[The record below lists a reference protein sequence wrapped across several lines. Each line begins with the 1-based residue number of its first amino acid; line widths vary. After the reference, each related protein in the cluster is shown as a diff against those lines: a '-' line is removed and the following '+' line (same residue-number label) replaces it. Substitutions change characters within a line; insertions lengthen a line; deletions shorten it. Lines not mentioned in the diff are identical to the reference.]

1 MTYFVVQVRSG
12 TEIEVKDMLNNALN
26 RVGDS
31 MVKAIYA
38 METFTEIIRDG
49 NTAVDLSELN
59 SEDISEHLYVKR
71 IQAGLNNLRIAC
83 DKLKEYKDAN
93 SLALLE
99 TYKYNIRELS
109 KDLRE
114 VRKNTK
120 KISSVISGYILVE
133 LNVDFY
139 YFPDNLWH
147 LVKSVPNVTGIPSKY
162 NVPQEEVD
170 AFFQQVDITPE
181 VEIQFEELLS
191 SEESVEVR
199 NEILHEANKVIGSD
213 EEKVLL
219 EKIDIIATDVVESI
233 NEMKSDINS
242 SNPIKRNVERC
253 KAYIRRKR
261 QTVVMPLDI
270 FLNLYNDIEVQTF
283 FPAQSSFEFL
293 KRFRSILCRHN
304 KMVSME

>member
-12 TEIEVKDMLNNALN
+12 AEIEVKEMLNTVLN
-26 RVGDS
+26 RAGDS

-38 METFTEIIRDG
+38 METFTEIIRDD

-59 SEDISEHLYVKR
+59 TNDISEHLYVKR

-93 SLALLE
+93 SLVLLE
-99 TYKYNIRELS
+99 TYKDSIRELS

-162 NVPQEEVD
+162 NVPQEEID
-170 AFFQQVDITPE
+170 AFFQQIDITPE
-181 VEIQFEELLS
+181 VEMQFEEILS
-191 SEESVEVR
+191 SDAFVEAR
-199 NEILHEANKVIGSD
+199 NEILHEANKVVGTV

-219 EKIDIIATDVVESI
+219 EKIDIIATKVVDSV
-233 NEMKSDINS
+233 NEMKSDIDS
-242 SNPIKRNVERC
+242 SNPIMRNVERC
-253 KAYIRRKR
+253 KAFIRRKR
-261 QTVVMPLDI
+261 QTVVIPMDL
-270 FLNLYNDIEVQTF
+270 FLALYNEIEIQNLI
-283 FPAQSSFEFL
+283 PAQSSFAFL
-293 KRFRSILCRHN
+293 KRFRSILYKDD
-304 KMVSME
+304 KMVSLE

>member
-1 MTYFVVQVRSG
+1 MTFFVVQVRSG
-12 TEIEVKDMLNNALN
+12 AEIEVKEMLNSVLN
-26 RVGDS
+26 RAGDS

-38 METFTEIIRDG
+38 METFTEIIRD
-49 NTAVDLSELN
+49 NTTTVDLSELN
-59 SEDISEHLYVKR
+59 TNDISEHLYVKR

-93 SLALLE
+93 SLVLLD
-99 TYKYNIRELS
+99 TYKDNIRELS
-109 KDLRE
+109 KELRE

-162 NVPQEEVD
+162 NVPQEEID

-191 SEESVEVR
+191 SEVALEVR
-199 NEILHEANKVIGSD
+199 NEILHEANNVVGTL
-213 EEKVLL
+213 EEKALL
-219 EKIDIIATDVVESI
+219 EQIDVVSTKVVESI
-233 NEMKSDINS
+233 NEMKKDIGS
-242 SNPIKRNVERC
+242 TNPMMSIVERC
-253 KAYIRRKR
+253 KAFIRRKR
-261 QTVVMPLDI
+261 QTVVMPKDI
-270 FLNLYNDIEVQTF
+270 FLTLYNDIEVHSF

-293 KRFRSILCRHN
+293 NRFRSILCRHD
-304 KMVSME
+304 KMVSLE

>member
-12 TEIEVKDMLNNALN
+12 TEIEVKDMLNNVLN

-99 TYKYNIRELS
+99 TYKDSIRGLS
-109 KDLRE
+109 KELRE
-114 VRKNTK
+114 VRMNTK

-170 AFFQQVDITPE
+170 AFFQQVDTTPE
-181 VEIQFEELLS
+181 VEMQFEELLS
-191 SEESVEVR
+191 SEEAVEVR
-199 NEILHEANKVIGSD
+199 NEILYEANKVIGTD

-233 NEMKSDINS
+233 NEMKNDINS
-242 SNPIKRNVERC
+242 SNSIKRNVERC

-261 QTVVMPLDI
+261 QTVVVPLDI
-270 FLNLYNDIEVQTF
+270 FLNLYNDIEVQSL
-283 FPAQSSFEFL
+283 FPAQSSFEFF
-293 KRFRSILCRHN
+293 KRFISILCGHD

>member
-1 MTYFVVQVRSG
+1 MAYFVVQVRSG
-12 TEIEVKDMLNNALN
+12 AEIEVKEMLNTVLN

-38 METFTEIIRDG
+38 METFTEIIRED

-59 SEDISEHLYVKR
+59 SDDISEHLYVKR
-71 IQAGLNNLRIAC
+71 IQAALNNLRIAC
-83 DKLKEYKDAN
+83 DKLKEYNDAN
-93 SLALLE
+93 SLVLLE
-99 TYKYNIRELS
+99 TYKDSIRELS

-181 VEIQFEELLS
+181 VEMQFEELLS
-191 SEESVEVR
+191 SDEVVEIR
-199 NEILHEANKVIGSD
+199 NEILHEANKVVGTV

-219 EKIDIIATDVVESI
+219 EKIDVIATKVVESV
-233 NEMKSDINS
+233 NEMKNDIVS
-242 SNPIKRNVERC
+242 SNPIMRNVERC
-253 KAYIRRKR
+253 KAFIRRKR
-261 QTVVMPLDI
+261 QTVVMPKDI
-270 FLNLYNDIEVQTF
+270 FLNLYNDIEVQSF

-293 KRFRSILCRHN
+293 KRFRSIFCRHDN
-304 KMVSME
+304 MVSME

>member
-12 TEIEVKDMLNNALN
+12 AEIEVKEMLNTVLN
-26 RVGDS
+26 SAGDS
-31 MVKAIYA
+31 IVKAIYA

-59 SEDISEHLYVKR
+59 TNDISEHLYVKR

-93 SLALLE
+93 SLALLN
-99 TYKYNIRELS
+99 TYKDSICELS

-114 VRKNTK
+114 ARKNTK

-162 NVPQEEVD
+162 DVPQEEID

-181 VEIQFEELLS
+181 VEMQFEELLS
-191 SEESVEVR
+191 NEEVVEAR
-199 NEILHEANKVIGSD
+199 NEILHEANKVVGTG

-219 EKIDIIATDVVESI
+219 EQIDIIATKVVESV
-233 NEMKSDINS
+233 NEMKNDIDS
-242 SNPIKRNVERC
+242 SNPIMRNVERC

-261 QTVVMPLDI
+261 ETVVMPKDI
-270 FLNLYNDIEVQTF
+270 FLNLYNDIEVQSF

-293 KRFRSILCRHN
+293 KRFRSILCRHD

>member
-12 TEIEVKDMLNNALN
+12 AEIEVKEMLNTVLN
-26 RVGDS
+26 RAGDS

-38 METFTEIIRDG
+38 METFTEIIRDD

-59 SEDISEHLYVKR
+59 TSDISEHLYVKR

-99 TYKYNIRELS
+99 TYKDSIRELS

-162 NVPQEEVD
+162 NVPQEEID

-181 VEIQFEELLS
+181 VEMQFEEILS
-191 SEESVEVR
+191 SEEFVEAR
-199 NEILHEANKVIGSD
+199 NEILHEANKVVGTV
-213 EEKVLL
+213 EEKDLL
-219 EKIDIIATDVVESI
+219 EKIDIIATKVVDSV
-233 NEMKSDINS
+233 NEMKNDIDS
-242 SNPIKRNVERC
+242 SNPIMRNVERC
-253 KAYIRRKR
+253 KAFIRRKR
-261 QTVVMPLDI
+261 QTVVVPMDL
-270 FLNLYNDIEVQTF
+270 FLALYNEIEIQNLI
-283 FPAQSSFEFL
+283 PAQSSFAFL
-293 KRFRSILCRHN
+293 KRFRSILYRDD
-304 KMVSME
+304 KMVSLE